1 MSRRKADPPWYWKP
15 WLVPWLAARAWWYRA
30 RPVRVRGTHALIK
43 GWQQEIAENRH
54 LNTGYHQGY
63 ADALDR
69 CVQALKL
76 LKETA

>member
-1 MSRRKADPPWYWKP
+1 MTDI
-15 WLVPWLAARAWWYRA
+15 AAQALQVQISAW
-30 RPVRVRGTHALIK
+30 ID

-76 LKETA
+76 LKETT